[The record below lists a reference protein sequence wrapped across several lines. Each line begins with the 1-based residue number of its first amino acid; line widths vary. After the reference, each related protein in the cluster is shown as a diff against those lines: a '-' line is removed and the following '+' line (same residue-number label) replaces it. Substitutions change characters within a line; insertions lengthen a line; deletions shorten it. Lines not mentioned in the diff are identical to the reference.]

1 MATSTPR
8 GTAGKPARKPAR
20 KRKRK
25 SEKEIQAL
33 LKARPLIA
41 RKQSRISGWGVY
53 AGQVIEKGTVIVEYK
68 GELVTQE
75 EAWDR
80 EQRYLPK
87 GRIWLF
93 TISGTWARD
102 AAVGGNIAR
111 YVNHSC
117 TPNCYSD
124 VFGKTIVI
132 IAKRR
137 LEKGEEL
144 TYNYN
149 TDGIA
154 KINCLCRPGCRTV
167 L

>member
-1 MATSTPR
+1 MAKRAPAGTSPR
-8 GTAGKPARKPAR
+8 KKTRRK
-20 KRKRK
+20 KRK

-33 LKARPLIA
+33 LQVRPSIV
-41 RKQSRISGWGVY
+41 RRRSKISGWGVY
-53 AGQVIEKGTVIVEYK
+53 AGQAIEKGTVIVEYK
-68 GELVTQE
+68 GELVTQA

-102 AAVGGNIAR
+102 AAVGGNVAR

-132 IAKRR
+132 IARRR

-154 KINCLCRPGCRTV
+154 RIRCLCRPGCKTI